1 MDSSRTVNIAFR
13 VPNKEERAATIEYLR
28 TCPLKEDAPGRSRK
42 AAEPGLNAG
51 TWEHLP
57 PVVQKRREGEDRSSR
72 CREESGVQ
80 AERPG
85 LYGKSQ
91 AASGRN

>member
-13 VPNKEERAATIEYLR
+13 IPNKEERATTIEYLKDV
-28 TCPLKEDAPGRSRK
+28 PPKEDAPGRSRK
-42 AAEPGLNAG
+42 TAEPGLNPG

-57 PVVQKRREGEDRSSR
+57 PVVQKRREGEDWSSR

-85 LYGKSQ
+85 LYGKGQ